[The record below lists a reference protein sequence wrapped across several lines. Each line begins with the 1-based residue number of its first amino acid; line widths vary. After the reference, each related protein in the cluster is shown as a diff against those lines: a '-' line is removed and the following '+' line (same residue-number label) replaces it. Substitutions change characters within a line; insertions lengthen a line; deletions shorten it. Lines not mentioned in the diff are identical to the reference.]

1 MHDFLKSCIPFLN
14 EEECDK
20 FVAYYKLLI
29 DWNERINLTAITQ
42 PEEVVKKHFLD
53 SLAARQLIG
62 TGAKVADI
70 GTGAGFPGIPLL
82 ITRPDLKL
90 TLVDSL
96 RKRVSFLETVLKELG
111 LQAECVHMRAEDFGR
126 LPRCRGSFDCT
137 VTRAVSSLPV
147 LIELTVPLLK
157 VGGKSICYK
166 GESAEELAASKNA
179 LSKLKASA
187 EILPVESDYGR
198 RSLII
203 CTKNAPTPGTYPRKA
218 GTVGKNP
225 L

>member
-1 MHDFLKSCIPFLN
+1 MVDLLKNCIPGLSD
-14 EEECDK
+14 EACDK
-20 FVAYYKLLI
+20 FVAYYRLLI
-29 DWNERINLTAITQ
+29 DWNERINLTAITE
-42 PEEVVKKHFLD
+42 PEEVVKKHFKD
-53 SLAARQLIG
+53 SLAASPLIAPK
-62 TGAKVADI
+62 AKVADI

-82 ITRPDLKL
+82 ITRPDLRL

-96 RKRVSFLETVLKELG
+96 QKRVTFLETVLKELD
-111 LQAECVHMRAEDFGR
+111 LKAECLHMRAEDFGR
-126 LPRCRGSFDCT
+126 LPRYRGIFDCT

-157 VGGKSICYK
+157 TGGKSICYK
-166 GESAEELAASKNA
+166 GDSSEELKASENA

-187 EILPVESDYGR
+187 EVIPVESDYGK

-203 CTKNAPTPGTYPRKA
+203 CTKYAPTPGLYPRKA

>member
-1 MHDFLKSCIPFLN
+1 MRDLIKNFIPDLTD
-14 EEECDK
+14 EACDK
-20 FVAYYKLLI
+20 FVAYYHLLI
-29 DWNERINLTAITQ
+29 DWNQRINLTAITE

-53 SLAARQLIG
+53 SLAARPFMKSG
-62 TGAKVADI
+62 VHVADI

-96 RKRVSFLETVLKELG
+96 QKRITFLETVLKELG
-111 LQAECVHMRAEDFGR
+111 LSAECVHMRAEDFGR
-126 LPRCRGSFDCT
+126 LPRFRASFDCT

-157 VGGKSICYK
+157 KGGKSICYK
-166 GESAEELAASKNA
+166 GDAAEELRLSRNA
-179 LSKLKASA
+179 LSKLNADA
-187 EILPVESDYGR
+187 EVFSVESDYGKR
-198 RSLII
+198 TLII
-203 CTKNAPTPGTYPRKA
+203 CTKNAPTPRVYPRKA
-218 GTVGKNP
+218 GTVTKNP

>member
-1 MHDFLKSCIPFLN
+1 MRDLLKNCIPDLTD
-14 EEECDK
+14 EACDK
-20 FVAYYKLLI
+20 FVAYYRLLI
-29 DWNERINLTAITQ
+29 DWNQRMNLTAITE

-53 SLAARQLIG
+53 SLAARPLI
-62 TGAKVADI
+62 TSGAKVADV

-96 RKRVSFLETVLKELG
+96 QKRVTFLEAVLKELD
-111 LQAECVHMRAEDFGR
+111 LSAECVHMRAEDFGR
-126 LPRCRGSFDCT
+126 LPRYRGSFDFT

-157 VGGKSICYK
+157 TGGKSICYK
-166 GESAEELAASKNA
+166 GDAAEELRSSQSA
-179 LSKLKASA
+179 LTRLKAKA
-187 EILPVESDYGR
+187 EVLAVESDYGK

-203 CTKNAPTPGTYPRKA
+203 CTKNAPTSGIYPRKA
-218 GTVGKNP
+218 GTVNKNP

>member
-1 MHDFLKSCIPFLN
+1 MVDLLKNCIPDLTD
-14 EEECDK
+14 EACDK
-20 FVAYYKLLI
+20 FVAYYRLLI
-29 DWNERINLTAITQ
+29 DWNERINLTAITE
-42 PEEVVKKHFLD
+42 PEEVVKKHFKD
-53 SLAARQLIG
+53 SLAALPLLSK
-62 TGAKVADI
+62 GASVADI

-82 ITRPDLKL
+82 ITRPDLRL

-96 RKRVSFLETVLKELG
+96 QKRVTFLETVLKELD
-111 LQAECVHMRAEDFGR
+111 LKAECLHMRAEDFGR
-126 LPRCRGSFDCT
+126 LPRYRGQYDYT

-166 GESAEELAASKNA
+166 GDAAEELLSSQSA
-179 LSKLKASA
+179 LQKLKASA
-187 EILPVESDYGR
+187 EVLPVESDYGR

-203 CTKNAPTPGTYPRKA
+203 CTKKAPTPAVYPRKA
-218 GTVGKNP
+218 GTAGRNP